1 MPLIHI
7 SPRAG
12 KAEAYRQTIFDRFDR
27 AMHQAGA
34 LRWADRARS
43 TLAHRPARLFALIA
57 AWVRRSED
65 RRELAG
71 LDDRALRDIAVTR
84 VEAMREIE
92 KPFWRA

>member
-1 MPLIHI
+1 MPAVHT
-7 SPRAG
+7 SPPAG
-12 KAEAYRQTIFDRFDR
+12 KTDAYRRPIFDRFDR
-27 AMHQAGA
+27 AMHQTGA
-34 LRWADRARS
+34 PRWADRALS

-57 AWVRRSED
+57 EWMRRSED